1 MGGKRHLTP
10 FHTTIFEEA
19 KHMSMATDGAF
30 GGVPVASNIR
40 AFACGFWAGDQEA
53 RQTSE
58 DQ

>member
-40 AFACGFWAGDQEA
+40 AFASGFWAGDQAA
-53 RQTSE
+53 RQT
-58 DQ
+58 